1 MSMKKK
7 LSILIYSLSN
17 GGAERVVSILLNQ
30 FKEKYDI
37 SLYLMND
44 TIFYEIPKDVK
55 IVYLEKSNPNE
66 SPIKKFIKLILLA
79 IKYKKINNS
88 EISLSFMNRPNYI
101 NILAKIFGMKSKV
114 IISERAM
121 PSLQHSNGLQGK
133 VNRFL
138 IKNLYKYS
146 DVITANS
153 LGNSKDLIE
162 NFCCKKVVTIN
173 NIFDKITINQ
183 LSNEKISFRDNNFTF
198 ITVGRLDNGKNHSI
212 MIDAIKSI
220 DAKLYIIGDGELR
233 STLQNKI
240 IEDSLEDKVIFL
252 DRQINP
258 YKYISQADCFLFS
271 SSHEGYPNVLVEA
284 LICGLPIIS
293 TDCKS
298 GPREILAP
306 NSNIDFQLED
316 KIELCEYGIL
326 VPINN
331 KEKLKESMNM
341 IINDEELRNRYKE
354 KSKIRA
360 DFFRIDKIIKQY
372 EEIICVE

>member
-88 EISLSFMNRPNYI
+88 DISLSFMNRPNYI

-153 LGNSKDLIE
+153 FGNSKDLIE
-162 NFCCKKVVTIN
+162 NFCCKKVVTMN
-173 NIFDKITINQ
+173 NIFDTIKINE

-233 STLQNKI
+233 STLENRI

-306 NSNIDFQLED
+306 NSNIDFQLKD
-316 KIELCEYGIL
+316 NIELAEYGIL
-326 VPINN
+326 TPIKNVEKM
-331 KEKLKESMNM
+331 KEAINLM
-341 IINDEELRNRYKE
+341 INDESLRKNYQE
-354 KSKIRA
+354 KTKKRAKDFKI
-360 DFFRIDKIIKQY
+360 
-372 EEIICVE
+372 EEIIKLYESILNA

>member
-1 MSMKKK
+1 MKKK

-30 FKEKYDI
+30 FKEKYDMT
-37 SLYLMND
+37 LYLMND
-44 TIFYEIPKDVK
+44 IIFYEIPKDVK

-88 EISLSFMNRPNYI
+88 DISLSFMNRPNYI

-162 NFCCKKVVTIN
+162 NFCCKKVVTMN
-173 NIFDKITINQ
+173 NIFDTIKI
-183 LSNEKISFRDNNFTF
+183 NE
-198 ITVGRLDNGKNHSI
+198 
-212 MIDAIKSI
+212 
-220 DAKLYIIGDGELR
+220 
-233 STLQNKI
+233 
-240 IEDSLEDKVIFL
+240 
-252 DRQINP
+252 
-258 YKYISQADCFLFS
+258 
-271 SSHEGYPNVLVEA
+271 
-284 LICGLPIIS
+284 
-293 TDCKS
+293 
-298 GPREILAP
+298 
-306 NSNIDFQLED
+306 
-316 KIELCEYGIL
+316 
-326 VPINN
+326 
-331 KEKLKESMNM
+331 
-341 IINDEELRNRYKE
+341 
-354 KSKIRA
+354 
-360 DFFRIDKIIKQY
+360 
-372 EEIICVE
+372 